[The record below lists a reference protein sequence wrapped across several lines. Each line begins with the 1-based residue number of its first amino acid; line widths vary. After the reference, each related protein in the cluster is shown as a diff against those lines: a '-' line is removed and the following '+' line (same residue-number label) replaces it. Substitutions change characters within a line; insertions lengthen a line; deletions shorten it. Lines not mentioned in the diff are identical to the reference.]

1 MDAGAPLHSGTCVI
15 EYAMLGC
22 CPLLMDA
29 PMLPSHCWCNA
40 AAATLPHCRCHMTP
54 LLVHCRAVARF
65 LFISVTFETRLHVWE
80 DDIHRKIR
88 FCNAQEG

>member
-1 MDAGAPLHSGTCVI
+1 
-15 EYAMLGC
+15 MLGC
-22 CPLLMDA
+22 GPLLMLHCCHHTA
-29 PMLPSHCWCNA
+29 GAKLLLPA
-40 AAATLPHCRCHMTP
+40 LPHSCCHMTP

>member
-1 MDAGAPLHSGTCVI
+1 MDAGVTPG
-15 EYAMLGC
+15 
-22 CPLLMDA
+22 LL
-29 PMLPSHCWCNA
+29 
-40 AAATLPHCRCHMTP
+40 
-54 LLVHCRAVARF
+54 LLLQRRAVARF

>member
-1 MDAGAPLHSGTCVI
+1 
-15 EYAMLGC
+15 
-22 CPLLMDA
+22 
-29 PMLPSHCWCNA
+29 
-40 AAATLPHCRCHMTP
+40 MTP
-54 LLVHCRAVARF
+54 LLAHCRAVARF